1 MKARYKQSGELIHSL
16 EDRIGFETMN
26 NLSIKKQYG
35 IFFVHKNNLKIS
47 NSVQAT
53 CTASA
58 NPAPALVWKNGKFDM
73 NSTYVS
79 NRFLSTIS
87 VSETFISSELTL
99 DENLFACETKEIT
112 WEIDRLNQSSTSAD
126 LYFERNGLN
135 ESKQ

>member
-1 MKARYKQSGELIHSL
+1 
-16 EDRIGFETMN
+16 
-26 NLSIKKQYG
+26 
-35 IFFVHKNNLKIS
+35 
-47 NSVQAT
+47 
-53 CTASA
+53 
-58 NPAPALVWKNGKFDM
+58 M

-135 ESKQ
+135 ESN